1 MDKLNLAFAAINQRL
16 VESIPENVTI
26 TGNTN
31 SYVYWGQDNRF
42 PNYLYDCYKNCPTLQ
57 SIINGYVDYIIGNGV
72 SSTVLSRPNDRQDW
86 DEFLTS
92 VAGDYILFGI
102 AYIQVIRDNAGR
114 IHSLEWLDSRF
125 IRSDEDN
132 NVFWYNPDFAK
143 KYVRSNK
150 QLVYPKF
157 MKDSM
162 LPASIMVIKTQFS
175 RETYG
180 MPIWESAKKDVAVEI
195 GITDYHLAVLDNNF
209 SPSGIINFNNG
220 TPEQEQQDEI
230 EKLVTKKFTGTHN
243 AGRFM
248 LAFNNGKDNAVTVE
262 KFDSDNFDKKY
273 DALAK
278 KTKENIYAALRANP
292 QLFGN
297 TVQTG
302 FNSQDYDQAF
312 RIFNRTVIYPLQKRL
327 VDGIDKI
334 LGVKGSIKIEPYG
347 IDFTEEETVDNT
359 ETVE

>member
-1 MDKLNLAFAAINQRL
+1 MDKLNLAFAAVNQRL

-26 TGNTN
+26 TGNTK
-31 SYVYWGQDNRF
+31 YVYWGKDNKY
-42 PNYLYDCYKNCPTLQ
+42 PNYLYECYKNCPTLQ

-72 SSTVLSRPNDRQDW
+72 SSAILPKPNELQDW

-102 AYIQVIRDNAGR
+102 AYIQVIRDKAGR
-114 IHSLEWLDSRF
+114 IYSLEWLDSRYC
-125 IRSDEDN
+125 RTDEDN
-132 NVFWYNPDFAK
+132 NVVWYNPDFAK
-143 KYVRSNK
+143 NYVRTNR
-150 QLVYPKF
+150 QLCYPKF
-157 MKDSM
+157 ISDTN
-162 LPASIMVIKTQFS
+162 LPASIMIIKTQFS

-180 MPIWESAKKDVAVEI
+180 MPIWESAKKDVAVEM
-195 GITDYHLAVLDNNF
+195 GITDFHLAVLDNNF

-230 EKLVTKKFTGTHN
+230 ERLVTKKFSGKDN

-248 LAFNNGKDNAVTVE
+248 LAFNNGKDNAVTIE

-273 DALAK
+273 DALSK
-278 KTKENIYAALRANP
+278 KTKDNIYAALRANP

-302 FNSQDYDQAF
+302 FNSQDYDQSF